1 VASDPASNSLS
12 NSTSAIILGTSNAE
26 NVVRV
31 LAGTGQISLRG
42 EATAADNAH
51 SGIRLKAGVKLI
63 GGTVELYGKNKAK
76 SDSNNS
82 SAGIFV
88 YEDSSTARTLIEATD
103 SSPDQNKI
111 ETVSLVGE
119 IVAGDFGVMFGNTT
133 TVGSVADQIT
143 IRATGNLAGI
153 VIDGTSGKSSGVGV
167 WMAGAVVSTANGD
180 VLIDGNSK
188 QVTLSRSGST
198 RKFTYEPIAG
208 EPGGDVTIRSTGTN
222 LSNSSGFLDIETDG
236 TLSFVPP
243 TGQSFGTAQTFPF
256 ASSIID
262 VGGLVVGSDTNTQE
276 LTVGSPVTSTG
287 NITYSG
293 GSFAQASSS
302 ATLSATAAGSTTPAG

>member
-1 VASDPASNSLS
+1 VTLDDWSLVESNGGDITIGGAAGDPASNSLS
-12 NSTSAIILGTSNAE
+12 NSISALILGTSNAE

-31 LAGTGQISLRG
+31 LAGTGKITMRG
-42 EATAADNAH
+42 EATEADNAD

-63 GGTVELYGKNKAK
+63 GGTVELYGKNKAT
-76 SDSNNS
+76 STSNNS
-82 SAGIFV
+82 SAGIFF
-88 YEDSSTARTLIEATD
+88 YEDSTTARTLIEATD

-180 VLIDGNSK
+180 VLIDGEL
-188 QVTLSRSGST
+188 VGEEEALDPGEGVLLALAETLVDGDGEDGVSLWLQQALSLGEVILH
-198 RKFTYEPIAG
+198 EP
-208 EPGGDVTIRSTGTN
+208 SYTGVGQHVL
-222 LSNSSGFLDIETDG
+222 LS
-236 TLSFVPP
+236 
-243 TGQSFGTAQTFPF
+243 QTP
-256 ASSIID
+256 S
-262 VGGLVVGSDTNTQE
+262 LTQY
-276 LTVGSPVTSTG
+276 GA
-287 NITYSG
+287 N
-293 GSFAQASSS
+293 
-302 ATLSATAAGSTTPAG
+302 